1 MLPPKEL
8 REDVNAAIPL
18 HLIAAFL
25 TLLTF
30 IVLFTFAII
39 DVVEDTVLVANIIA
53 FLRVFLLSVRV
64 TSARATEKS
73 VLLLFLDVFERA
85 YLSLSLFVSLF
96 CVRVFISDMFFVRKI
111 VNKRV

>member
-1 MLPPKEL
+1 MLLLWFFFIIISVVVVVVVVCKCALLLAMLPPKEL

-39 DVVEDTVLVANIIA
+39 DVVGDTVLVANII
-53 FLRVFLLSVRV
+53 FFCVYFYSLSVLR
-64 TSARATEKS
+64 ARARLKNP
-73 VLLLFLDVFERA
+73 FF
-85 YLSLSLFVSLF
+85 F
-96 CVRVFISDMFFVRKI
+96 CS
-111 VNKRV
+111 